1 MEDPV
6 GRNVCNKMV
15 TAGIRHDVLL
25 SLGATA
31 AFCLLSCLSAMLI
44 AYIFRVGRRFTHRI
58 SLYLLFSIS
67 LTEVTFC
74 LQTAM
79 YNYDSSSTAYVA
91 GCKAIGFLLEF
102 SVWVMLL
109 YMSVLVF
116 HLACLTILIEIRST
130 ILIGVTYRV
139 LILTL
144 SEPAENTERKARHQA
159 VILESCYVLLP
170 ILIPLSFVWIPF
182 IHDAYGLAGAW
193 CWIRQKDDNCN
204 PIIAGV
210 VEQYALWYVPQFVL
224 CTVNTIAIL
233 AILVILCKQLYVQK
247 TQDEVYKNVLRENAP
262 LMIYPVLYQVFNW
275 VSLAQRIHET
285 ITNNA
290 SYLLWMM
297 HAVIPPLWG
306 LFFAVSYSLYILIE
320 RFYRRPPTTVRER
333 DPLLRSEIDI
343 IDSSTVA
350 EIT

>member
-15 TAGIRHDVLL
+15 TAGVRHDVLL

-116 HLACLTILIEIRST
+116 HLACLTVLIEIRST

-144 SEPAENTERKARHQA
+144 SEPAENTERKARRQA
-159 VILESCYVLLP
+159 VLLESCYVLLP
-170 ILIPLSFVWIPF
+170 IILPLSFVWIPF
-182 IHDAYGLAGAW
+182 IHDAYGMASAW
-193 CWIRQKDDNCN
+193 CWIRQEDDNCS
-204 PIIAGV
+204 PIIAGI
-210 VEQYALWYVPQFVL
+210 VEQYALWYVPQFIL
-224 CTVNTIAIL
+224 CIVNTIAIL

-275 VSLAQRIHET
+275 VALAQRIHET
-285 ITNNA
+285 ITNDA